1 MRRCALALLV
11 AISVAAA
18 GCGGDDSED
27 TSVPPPPSER
37 AETVQKLPKL
47 PDGWKRY
54 ENRRGGFVVGLP
66 PGWKASKRDREPT
79 SLIRSYDR
87 LVAIS
92 ISPDRTPEGL
102 DLDLDQ
108 FATRAIDSLSGLER
122 RASPSAPRA
131 YEHRYE
137 AVRSTVEGKE
147 SDSGVRQRVSV
158 IVLRRDLLVTFTVV
172 IAANA
177 DQRARP
183 SERLAGEVVAT
194 LRSRPPATVG

>member
-1 MRRCALALLV
+1 MRRRGLALLV
-11 AISVAAA
+11 AVTVAAG
-18 GCGGDDSED
+18 GCGGDDSDD
-27 TSVPPPPSER
+27 TSVPPPPTER
-37 AETVQKLPKL
+37 LETVDKLPKL

-66 PGWKASKRDREPT
+66 PGWKASQRDRGPT

-92 ISPDRTPEGL
+92 ISPDRTPAAL

-108 FATRAIDSLSGLER
+108 FATRAVDALSGLER
-122 RASPSAPRA
+122 RSRASAPRA

-158 IVLRRDLLVTFTVV
+158 TVLRRDHLATFTVV
-172 IAANA
+172 VAANA
-177 DQRARP
+177 DKRARP

-194 LRSRPPATVG
+194 LRSRPPTTG